1 MSSGVF
7 LCVVTPW
14 ESSVLGAPGFQMQR
28 LPSPLLPA
36 EPVLSLVGVFATS
49 KLWFVL
55 RADDFSG
62 IFTLVKEDFFS
73 PHVNITALL
82 LLLCW
87 PICAPFSLVLTHVH
101 RVVRTVSKRFN
112 FCIRVGLFCFP
123 I

>member
-1 MSSGVF
+1 
-7 LCVVTPW
+7 
-14 ESSVLGAPGFQMQR
+14 MQR
-28 LPSPLLPA
+28 LPSLLLPA

-49 KLWFVL
+49 KPWFVL

-62 IFTLVKEDFFS
+62 IFTLVREDFF
-73 PHVNITALL
+73 PPLVNITALL

-112 FCIRVGLFCFP
+112 FCIRVGPFCFSS
-123 I
+123 